1 MATGTSVT
9 FIHVLLYFF
18 KILFSSQ
25 NLVVCIFL
33 NCISCWYW
41 ERIFQIGDFP
51 LAYVSSHTLEKTSS
65 SKSWWNALLLKRLI
79 LTLREEC
86 CRPCL
91 WRDPLSKSDL
101 LLSHA
106 LSLTDCLQP
115 GNVWFRC
122 TVGTTVCLSPW
133 PSLSCFF
140 FCYFNFL
147 WHCLNRN
154 CHSFSPTFL
163 SHLPDLSYSWY
174 LISL

>member
-18 KILFSSQ
+18 EILFSSQ

-91 WRDPLSKSDL
+91 WRDPPSRNLIYCCHML
-101 LLSHA
+101 F
-106 LSLTDCLQP
+106 LSLIVFSLGMFGFAAQWEQLCVYLHDQVSPVFFLATSTSYD
-115 GNVWFRC
+115 
-122 TVGTTVCLSPW
+122 TV
-133 PSLSCFF
+133 
-140 FCYFNFL
+140 
-147 WHCLNRN
+147 
-154 CHSFSPTFL
+154 
-163 SHLPDLSYSWY
+163 
-174 LISL
+174 

>member
-91 WRDPLSKSDL
+91 WRDPPLEIWSIAVTCSFSHWLSSAWECLVSLHSGNNCVFISMTKSLLFFFL
-101 LLSHA
+101 LLQ
-106 LSLTDCLQP
+106 LLMTP
-115 GNVWFRC
+115 FK
-122 TVGTTVCLSPW
+122 
-133 PSLSCFF
+133 
-140 FCYFNFL
+140 
-147 WHCLNRN
+147 
-154 CHSFSPTFL
+154 
-163 SHLPDLSYSWY
+163 
-174 LISL
+174 